1 MIQQSDYPPGVQKHQ
16 PNPMFAVNLVP
27 GDIILPGKYPP
38 GVQQCQA
45 IPVFVVNPDSGGGGG
60 SGVTFHAAVLTL
72 LAGQRMSV
80 VAAAISIIYSYLV
93 LDTAGNVLNEG
104 IEAEILGST
113 IYLSSNV
120 TIPNVTVRLMGV

>member
-1 MIQQSDYPPGVQKHQ
+1 MLITNLVSGDIMLPNEYPPGVQK
-16 PNPMFAVNLVP
+16 
-27 GDIILPGKYPP
+27 
-38 GVQQCQA
+38 CQA
-45 IPVFVVNPDSGGGGG
+45 VPVFVVNPDSGGGGG
-60 SGVTFHAAVLTL
+60 GSGVTFHVAVLTL
-72 LAGQRMSV
+72 LAGQRMSI
-80 VAAAISIIYSYLV
+80 VAATISIIYSYLV